1 MERYKNDILNICTK
15 GRQIINRYVK
25 IFPKEIEWYKGKSC
39 SILGCLGI
47 FNNLF
52 YLTRGIENCFQ
63 NSSPIKRLAL
73 KDILRRALSQLIL
86 SVAHYEE
93 QATYGNRPCF
103 S

>member
-15 GRQIINRYVK
+15 GRQIINRYAK
-25 IFPKEIEWYKGKSC
+25 NFPKKIEWYKCC
-39 SILGCLGI
+39 SILCCSGI
-47 FNNLF
+47 FINIF
-52 YLTRGIENCFQ
+52 YLTRCIENCFQ
-63 NSSPIKRLAL
+63 KSSPMKRLAL

-86 SVAHYEE
+86 FVAHSEK